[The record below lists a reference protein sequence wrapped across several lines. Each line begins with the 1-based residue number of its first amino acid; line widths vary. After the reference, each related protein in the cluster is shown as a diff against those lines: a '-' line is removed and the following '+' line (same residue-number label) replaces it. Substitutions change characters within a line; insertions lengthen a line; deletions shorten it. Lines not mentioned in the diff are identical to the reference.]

1 MLISCFNATTQ
12 AVLCLFSP
20 PQALFLISMCCFG
33 FTTRLERP
41 RGALPP
47 CRPYNNWQSVNPYQ
61 IFFFFFCCVFA
72 ELLTNSQTILQNAA
86 CFCEL
91 RAAGVKNLDKLGQY
105 MKMEKSVKPLRF
117 CARERMGG
125 REGGLIRL
133 TILIIWAGLRPR
145 AGSTGESAE
154 YLFLLKRNL
163 QTERERIAALW
174 LE

>member
-1 MLISCFNATTQ
+1 M
-12 AVLCLFSP
+12 
-20 PQALFLISMCCFG
+20 
-33 FTTRLERP
+33 
-41 RGALPP
+41 
-47 CRPYNNWQSVNPYQ
+47 
-61 IFFFFFCCVFA
+61 FA

-91 RAAGVKNLDKLGQY
+91 RAAGVKNLAKCGQY

-133 TILIIWAGLRPR
+133 TILIICAGLRPR

-154 YLFLLKRNL
+154 YLFIFA
-163 QTERERIAALW
+163 QTEPSDRERANSSTVA
-174 LE
+174 